1 MQVRMLL
8 CLALA
13 ALHVE
18 GLPLLSQRDQL
29 ATTDSI
35 HLPGAAAA
43 RAYQAE
49 VSAAD
54 AKEVL
59 GV

>member
-1 MQVRMLL
+1 MLL

-13 ALHVE
+13 ALQSTVE
-18 GLPLLSQRDQL
+18 GLPLDGLFTRDQL
-29 ATTDSI
+29 ATTANI